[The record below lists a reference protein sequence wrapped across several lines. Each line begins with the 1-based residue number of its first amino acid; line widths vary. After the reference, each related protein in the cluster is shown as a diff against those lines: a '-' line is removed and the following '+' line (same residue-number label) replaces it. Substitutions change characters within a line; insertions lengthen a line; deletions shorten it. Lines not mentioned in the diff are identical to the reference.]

1 MTNYRSRLEER
12 LVRWLELNGYEF
24 EYETIHLP
32 YTLSATYTPDFVL
45 PNGVIMEAKGYFK
58 PVDRRKMIAIK
69 KQHPDLDIR
78 LVFQQPYNTLTKT
91 SKTTYAQWA
100 EKNGFLWAASH
111 DIPLD
116 WFDDHPDRNCH

>member
-12 LVRWLELNGYEF
+12 LARWLELNGYEF

-45 PNGVIMEAKGYFK
+45 
-58 PVDRRKMIAIK
+58 
-69 KQHPDLDIR
+69 
-78 LVFQQPYNTLTKT
+78 PYNTLTKT